1 VIVRSLEATWL
12 DVERRMRRGERF
24 TDVEDAIDA
33 SDLEDDEKAALWLLG
48 WSYVH
53 PRAQRREA
61 LAHLEDLLARAP
73 STPSRP
79 SRHLRVAPLRRASEL
94 ALLRP
99 GQAAG
104 DGRRGRARRLRG
116 PVSDR

>member
-1 VIVRSLEATWL
+1 MRSLEATWL

-24 TDVEDAIDA
+24 TEVEDAIDA

-61 LAHLEDLLARAP
+61 LAHLEDLLARA
-73 STPSRP
+73 RK
-79 SRHLRVAPLRRASEL
+79 SEF
-94 ALLRP
+94 
-99 GQAAG
+99 
-104 DGRRGRARRLRG
+104 
-116 PVSDR
+116 